1 MLPFLKP
8 KTIAGLIIK
17 HRISG
22 GNNLQEDR
30 EDKQDQGLEAACEDI
45 LMAISSKDAEHLSHA
60 LRAAF
65 DILDSEPHVE
75 GPHEGSDQ
83 DESDE

>member
-8 KTIAGLIIK
+8 KTVAGLIIK
-17 HRISG
+17 HRVSD
-22 GNNLQEDR
+22 GNIHEER

-45 LMAISSKDAEHLSHA
+45 LMAISAKDAEHLANA

-75 GPHEGSDQ
+75 GPHVDNEQ
-83 DESDE
+83 DEEE